1 MWNKR
6 LYLFSVKLFGY
17 TTLFS
22 LDFGCFFELFYVSL
36 QGNSQRRKSIQI
48 GILDIE
54 AIKSN
59 KEENELYIWSWSLFE
74 GKIVARDERTIK

>member
-6 LYLFSVKLFGY
+6 LYLFRVKLFGY

-36 QGNSQRRKSIQI
+36 QGNFQHRKSIQI
-48 GILDIE
+48 GILGIE
-54 AIKSN
+54 AIKSD
-59 KEENELYIWSWSLFE
+59 KEEDEFYIWSWSLSE
-74 GKIVARDERTIK
+74 GKIVARDERKTR